1 MNVFSRAAWLALSG
15 GFALACAAP
24 AAAATDAGLPAGAP
38 VHHVLLVSVDGL
50 HGSDLAHYI
59 AAHPSSELAR
69 LARRGIDYTA
79 ARTVEPADS
88 FPGLAA
94 LVTGGTPAETGIYY
108 DVSYDR
114 TLAAPGSDCTHPG
127 TRVPFDESLDRRDA
141 AGNIAIDP
149 ARLPRDP
156 AHGCAPVWPHAY
168 LRVNTIFEAVRDAG
182 GYSAW
187 IDKHPAYE
195 FVEGPS
201 GHGVNDLFLP
211 EIGANFEKLAPDAA
225 QPGGITGSLART
237 EAYDAMKA
245 KAIGNEIAERTHDG
259 AAAAPVPNVFGLNFQ
274 SVNVAQK
281 LYGYRDASGAL
292 TPGVDAAIGHVDR
305 LLAGF
310 DAALRRRGL
319 LDDTLLVV
327 TAKHGNGPIDP
338 ARLHRI
344 DTAKLQAA
352 IEQAAP
358 GALAQLTPDH
368 GALVWLNDASATPKV
383 VAALQAQAQR
393 LGIAEVLSGDA
404 LAQRLGTQP
413 GDPRV
418 PDCVV
423 VTRDGVIYTQPGDGK
438 LAEHGGF
445 HDDDTQV
452 ALLVSS
458 PRLAGP
464 GERVS
469 TPVSVASVAPT
480 VLASLG
486 LDPARLQAVAE
497 RHTAP
502 LPGLH
507 WRAAEHDAHDTHD
520 VHRTGKPS

>member
-1 MNVFSRAAWLALSG
+1 MNAFSRAAWLALSG
-15 GFALACAAP
+15 GFALSCAAP
-24 AAAATDAGLPAGAP
+24 AAEAALPAGAP

-50 HGSDLAHYI
+50 HGGDLARYV

-69 LARRGIDYTA
+69 LARRGVDYTA

-94 LVTGGTPAETGIYY
+94 LVTGGTPAETGLYY

-141 AGNIAIDP
+141 AGNIEIDP

-225 QPGGITGSLART
+225 QADGITGSLART

-245 KAIGNEIAERTHDG
+245 KAIGQEIAGRTHDG
-259 AAAAPVPNVFGLNFQ
+259 SSAAPVPNVFGLNLQ

-310 DAALRRRGL
+310 DAALRQRGL
-319 LDDTLLVV
+319 LDDTLLVI
-327 TAKHGNGPIDP
+327 TAKHGNGPFDP
-338 ARLHRI
+338 AHLQRI
-344 DTAKLQAA
+344 DTAKLEAA
-352 IEQAAP
+352 IRQAAP
-358 GALAQLTPDH
+358 GAMAQLTPDH
-368 GALVWLNDASATPKV
+368 GALVWLDDASATPKV
-383 VAALQAQAQR
+383 AAALRRHANA
-393 LGIAEVLSGDA
+393 LGIDTVLTGDA
-404 LAQRLGTQP
+404 LAHRLGSRP

-418 PDCVV
+418 PDLAI
-423 VTRDGVIYTQPGDGK
+423 VTRDGVIYTKPGDGK

-458 PRLAGP
+458 PRLIGH

-469 TPVSVASVAPT
+469 APVSIASVAPT

-486 LDPARLQAVAE
+486 LDPARLQAVVE
-497 RHTAP
+497 QHTPP
-502 LPGLH
+502 LPDLR
-507 WRAAEHDAHDTHD
+507 WRAAAQATHRNG
-520 VHRTGKPS
+520 HPS